1 MVDPLT
7 VAPARIAPLAAGKLA
22 AGESPLI
29 PRLPASD
36 FVASGL
42 FLRHADQPRWLLLR
56 ATKHGEWGFPKGH
69 VDPGET
75 LVQTALRE
83 CAEECGIALVE
94 ILGPPVCTTYQM
106 AGRITKTTVY
116 YPAMTATSAVELSAE
131 HDRAQWC
138 AADEV
143 GSRLV
148 HPGLVALFRQALR
161 DWPC

>member
-7 VAPARIAPLAAGKLA
+7 VAPAPIAPLPF
-22 AGESPLI
+22 GESPLI
-29 PRLPASD
+29 PHLPASD
-36 FVASGL
+36 LVASGL
-42 FLRHADQPRWLLLR
+42 FLRHADKPRWLLLR

-75 LVQTALRE
+75 LIQTALRE
-83 CAEECGIALVE
+83 CAEECGIAMVE
-94 ILGPPVCTTYQM
+94 ILGPPVYTTYQM

-143 GSRLV
+143 GSRLA